1 MDKNELV
8 AKVAFLEQVDKIAA
22 KLYFHYNDG
31 SGDILLEAPTNNES
45 VDKKLSNN
53 YSESVLSKFNAN
65 RDFKVLNIA
74 KVQEFDTVATHYYY
88 KENYPEDLQ
97 FLFNKSNKEYN
108 FNDHDYKNI
117 KGYLIDLTFGKESV
131 LLYKYRHNYD
141 IHIKPTLLTMIKV
154 DNELTSPSHES
165 IIINEKFDYAILGE
179 FLVAISLSTLERKI
193 KFDERVK
200 KQSKEIIDSIKENG
214 SEIVEGIDK
223 LEEYLAENFEFAK
236 KMKSIDFNGL
246 LWISDFDSIKQKIQ
260 SRPKL
265 NRIMRFK
272 DNRFNIT
279 SKQAAKIFFKLCNDQ
294 VMESILSGD
303 VTLVEG
309 VELIE
314 EEQSNNKTPA
324 ANILYN

>member
-31 SGDILLEAPTNNES
+31 SGDVLLVAPTNNES
-45 VDKKLSNN
+45 VDKKLSKN
-53 YSESVLSKFNAN
+53 YSESVLSKFNSE
-65 RDFKVLNIA
+65 RDFKILDIA
-74 KVQEFDTVATHYYY
+74 IVDEYDTVATHYYY
-88 KENYPEDLQ
+88 KEDYPEELQ
-97 FLFNKSNKEYN
+97 FLFNEKDDEYN
-108 FNDHDYKNI
+108 FNDNDFKNI
-117 KGYLIDLTFGKESV
+117 KGFLIDLTYGKESI

-165 IIINEKFDYAILGE
+165 IIINENFDYAILNE
-179 FLVAISLSTLERKI
+179 TLIAISLSTLERKI

-200 KQSKEIIDSIKENG
+200 KQSGEIIKSIEEKG

-223 LEEYLAENFEFAK
+223 LKEYLAENFDFAK
-236 KMKSIDFNGL
+236 KMKSINFDGL
-246 LWISDFDSIKQKIQ
+246 LWTSDFGSIKQKIQ

-265 NRIMRFK
+265 NRIMKFK
-272 DNRFNIT
+272 NNKFIIT
-279 SKQAAKIFFKLCNDQ
+279 SKQAARIFFKLCNDQ

-303 VTLVEG
+303 VSLVEG
-309 VELIE
+309 AELIE
-314 EEQSNNKTPA
+314 EE
-324 ANILYN
+324 